1 VLYGDVADL
10 LTAAGVELVAPEVGE
25 VVTSLDM
32 AGCSLSVTWLDDEL
46 ERLWLAPADTPAWRR
61 GNAAPVARS
70 TPRRRTAVA
79 TTTTAVEEASE
90 ASLAAAAVARRAVAA
105 LHDVVEEHK
114 DELGQLDAVAGDGD
128 HGIGM
133 SRGSTAATEAAEQT
147 RGGIQ
152 SVLSAAGAAFG
163 DRAGGTSGI
172 LRGVLLDGIGQGLGN
187 TEAVTDARVVAAVQQ
202 AVQKLQTFSKAKLG
216 DKTMLDALLPFVDA
230 LAANVE
236 AGQSLGAAWEQAA
249 EVAVSAAQET
259 ASLTPRIG
267 RARPLAE
274 RSVGTPDPGAVSL
287 GMIVTAVGV
296 VLAGSSE
303 ANPAR

>member
-1 VLYGDVADL
+1 
-10 LTAAGVELVAPEVGE
+10 
-25 VVTSLDM
+25 M
-32 AGCSLSVTWLDDEL
+32 AGCSLSVTWLDPEL
-46 ERLWLAPADTPAWRR
+46 EGFWLAPADTPAWRR
-61 GNAAPVARS
+61 GSAPPVR
-70 TPRRRTAVA
+70 PPGRRRPVTAASTEAV
-79 TTTTAVEEASE
+79 VEEASE

-133 SRGSTAATEAAEQT
+133 SRGSTAAAEAAEQAE
-147 RGGIQ
+147 GGVQ
-152 SVLSAAGAAFG
+152 TVLSAAGAAFG

-172 LRGVLLDGIGQGLGN
+172 LWGVLLDGIGQGLGN
-187 TEAVTDARVVAAVQQ
+187 TEPVTSQRVVVAVQQ
-202 AVQKLQTFSKAKLG
+202 AVQKLQTFSKAELG

-230 LAANVE
+230 LVSE
-236 AGQSLGAAWEQAA
+236 VDAGRSLGAAWQHAA
-249 EVAVSAAQET
+249 EVAVAAAQET

-287 GMIVTAVGV
+287 GMIATAVGV
-296 VLAGSSE
+296 VLAEAAADGS
-303 ANPAR
+303 AH